1 MPHALLK
8 DFKSQLAVIAAN
20 ILGQLKA
27 MAITYANVKA
37 NEIIAELRKE
47 CPPPEVF
54 IKVTKTLD
62 NLNSLMNKTDKQV
75 LVMTKLPKKLD
86 KAITVGKV
94 IVELLSHLP
103 IPSAVP
109 PGVGIPIGIIQAQAN
124 FLVFARKMIENIEND
139 QKAILTVVSSA
150 SGIFEP
156 VKTKL
161 GLIESLLTECASNPN
176 LTQDE
181 RNSILR
187 GAQGGSGG
195 TGGQGTG
202 QDGAN
207 SQDGANG
214 QDGDGTNNGKGN
226 TTDPSLAGTSY
237 TSSNGTSYTLSVV
250 IEENVTTI
258 VPKRR
263 AIAKD
268 YRGIIVLQGPLSF
281 ASSEQV
287 LLDELKFRIDNQLP

>member
-8 DFKSQLAVIAAN
+8 DYKSQLSALAASN
-20 ILGQLKA
+20 LGQLKA
-27 MAITYANVKA
+27 MAVTYANIKA

-54 IKVTKTLD
+54 IEVTKTLD
-62 NLNSLMNKTDKQV
+62 NLKSLMNKTDKQV
-75 LVMTKLPKKLD
+75 QVMTKLPKKLD

-103 IPSAVP
+103 IPAAVP
-109 PGVGIPIGIIQAQAN
+109 PGVGIPIGLIQAQAN
-124 FLVFARKMIENIEND
+124 FLVFTRKMVENIEND

-150 SGIFEP
+150 TGIFEP

-181 RNSILR
+181 RDAILK
-187 GAQGGSGG
+187 GAQSN
-195 TGGQGTG
+195 TQGNTQG
-202 QDGAN
+202 NTQDPNLPGLSYTA
-207 SQDGANG
+207 ANG
-214 QDGDGTNNGKGN
+214 R
-226 TTDPSLAGTSY
+226 
-237 TSSNGTSYTLSVV
+237 SYTLSVV

-268 YRGIIVLQGPLSF
+268 YRGIVVLEGPLSF

-287 LLDELKFRIDNQLP
+287 LLDELKFRLDNQLP